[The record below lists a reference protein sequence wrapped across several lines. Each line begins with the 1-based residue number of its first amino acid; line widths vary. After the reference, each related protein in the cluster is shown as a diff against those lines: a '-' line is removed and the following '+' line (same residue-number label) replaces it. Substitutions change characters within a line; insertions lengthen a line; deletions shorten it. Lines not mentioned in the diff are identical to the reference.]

1 MLDLRS
7 TVERSDQGTSGID
20 DTLRTTIRKSKT
32 YGRLLTTLY
41 QPHSMRA
48 TNEYDFN
55 GNGIIDPEERE
66 IMIED
71 RRRKMEDADAK
82 RDAQRR
88 MTWFALSGMVL
99 YPLAIILASALGYS
113 EAAGLIADIAT
124 VYVVAV
130 SGVTAA
136 YFGFNAMESNK

>member
-1 MLDLRS
+1 M
-7 TVERSDQGTSGID
+7 
-20 DTLRTTIRKSKT
+20 
-32 YGRLLTTLY
+32 
-41 QPHSMRA
+41 

-55 GNGIIDPEERE
+55 GNGVIDPEERE
-66 IMIED
+66 IMLED

-82 RDAQRR
+82 RDAQRQ

-99 YPLAIILASALGYS
+99 YPFAILAASLFGLND
-113 EAAGLIADIAT
+113 AAGLIADIAT

-136 YFGFNAMESNK
+136 YFGFNAMEAGK

>member
-1 MLDLRS
+1 M
-7 TVERSDQGTSGID
+7 
-20 DTLRTTIRKSKT
+20 TTD
-32 YGRLLTTLY
+32 
-41 QPHSMRA
+41 
-48 TNEYDFN
+48 YDFN
-55 GNGIIDPEERE
+55 QNGVIDPDERE

-71 RRRKMEDADAK
+71 RRRRMEDADAK

-99 YPLAIILASALGYS
+99 YPLAILIASLMGLS
-113 EAAGLIADIAT
+113 DAAGLIADIAT

-136 YFGFNAMESNK
+136 YFGFNAMENNK